1 MDFLNKL
8 CASVMEAFGYEPS
21 DPAAR
26 DLAGG
31 ADTPVASS
39 SPMAGGTCSC
49 KQQRTG
55 FFDASCECCIGE
67 VAGGGGGPQH
77 GGGSAVLSRNTRESV
92 AASCCSRAVIACLS
106 RASHRA
112 PARSVATLSTQAAM
126 QEAQAHNFKAEE
138 PEFAGIAG
146 LSCAYNLVKEG
157 KRVVVLESRVIGGG
171 MTGRST
177 AHIMNWLDDYYYE
190 CISMHGLE
198 KSKLV
203 AESLGKAA
211 DWIEAVTREEG
222 IECKFRRVDGF
233 LYPHATGESPMPTS
247 ATSALRKE
255 LEACHKL
262 GMTNVE
268 MVDLGGGPEVG
279 GIHEALRFPN
289 NADFHPLMY
298 LDGLAKAVERR
309 GGRIYERTKYWTA
322 EGGTVLIE
330 GSDATVRCNAVV
342 LATCSPINHNLAV
355 HARQLPYRTYAVGML
370 IRKDQFRLADYWD
383 TAEPYHYVRADDWDE
398 EHYLLIVGGE
408 DHKTGSLWP
417 YNPYER
423 LEKYARSRWT
433 AVMEPADMLY
443 LHGKNPLDPD
453 GHNYIITGD
462 SGQGMTGGTIGGIL
476 VSDLILGRG
485 NPWADG
491 LHKVAVYCDKYG
503 KQRAFSAVC
512 PHMGCLLHFNSL
524 EKTFDCPCHGSN
536 FDRYGRVIQGGRR
549 GATGGAGVK
558 GP

>member
-1 MDFLNKL
+1 
-8 CASVMEAFGYEPS
+8 
-21 DPAAR
+21 
-26 DLAGG
+26 
-31 ADTPVASS
+31 
-39 SPMAGGTCSC
+39 
-49 KQQRTG
+49 
-55 FFDASCECCIGE
+55 
-67 VAGGGGGPQH
+67 
-77 GGGSAVLSRNTRESV
+77 
-92 AASCCSRAVIACLS
+92 
-106 RASHRA
+106 
-112 PARSVATLSTQAAM
+112 
-126 QEAQAHNFKAEE
+126 
-138 PEFAGIAG
+138 
-146 LSCAYNLVKEG
+146 
-157 KRVVVLESRVIGGG
+157 
-171 MTGRST
+171 
-177 AHIMNWLDDYYYE
+177 
-190 CISMHGLE
+190 
-198 KSKLV
+198 
-203 AESLGKAA
+203 
-211 DWIEAVTREEG
+211 
-222 IECKFRRVDGF
+222 
-233 LYPHATGESPMPTS
+233 
-247 ATSALRKE
+247 
-255 LEACHKL
+255 
-262 GMTNVE
+262 
-268 MVDLGGGPEVG
+268 
-279 GIHEALRFPN
+279 
-289 NADFHPLMY
+289 MY

-433 AVMEPADMLY
+433 AVGETIRRWNGQVMEPADMLY

-485 NPWADG
+485 NPWADVYSPSRIPPAKSLLEIADEGLTTTASFAERVIPKIETRHEMEPDTMAIVQKG

-536 FDRYGRVIQGGRR
+536 FDRYGRVIQGP
-549 GATGGAGVK
+549 AKADLE
-558 GP
+558 PIPDW